1 MLKITE
7 HRISFYDDSGLA
19 LIPVVQGDTGRVLK
33 LTPTDAELTNSY
45 TAKWFARKPS
55 GLAVYY
61 DATILSGSVYCQLTA
76 QALAE
81 KGDTFLNVRIY
92 DQNEDVVSAFRVCLD
107 VQESPVDA
115 IESTNETN
123 IFDQAIEDAKQEI
136 GQILDTTLSI
146 QNKAADAKAT
156 GDAIQ
161 GVIDSIIPLHSED
174 ALYGSGDVCR
184 YNGVIYVCC
193 PVNGMII
200 SGEFFEQDWI
210 EVPSMSAYVERAL
223 NMLCEAIAKDY
234 NTNITYNI
242 GDYCFRHQSLYV
254 CKEDGVTGAW
264 NYSKW
269 QAVSLPDIIKDQT
282 VSISEDAEGFIVIT
296 IGGE

>member
-1 MLKITE
+1 MLKIIE
-7 HRISFYDDSGLA
+7 HRISFFDDSGLA
-19 LIPVVQGDTGRVLK
+19 IIPVVQGDTGRVLK
-33 LTPTDAELTNSY
+33 LTPTDADLTGSY
-45 TAKWFARKPS
+45 TATWFARKPS

-61 DATILSGSVYCQLTA
+61 DATILNGSVYCQLTA

-115 IESTNETN
+115 IESTTETN
-123 IFDQAIEDAKQEI
+123 IFDQTIEDAKQEI

-146 QNKAADAKAT
+146 QNKAAEAKAT
-156 GDAIQ
+156 GNAIKAAFNK
-161 GVIDSIIPLHSED
+161 IATPHDEEEFYS
-174 ALYGSGDVCR
+174 YGDICNYG
-184 YNGVIYVCC
+184 GKIYVCNA
-193 PVNGMII
+193 PEGTII
-200 SGEFFEQDWI
+200 QGDFIESEWI
-210 EVPSMSAYVERAL
+210 EVSSVGDVVSQATQRISSS
-223 NMLCEAIAKDY
+223 IADEYSTSKTY
-234 NTNITYNI
+234 NTGYLCFKYNT
-242 GDYCFRHQSLYV
+242 LYR
-254 CKEDGVTGAW
+254 CKEDEVTGAW

-269 QAVSLPDIIKDQT
+269 QAVSLPDIIEDQT